1 MECQWREQHGRGLSI
16 IILLLQ
22 QRMNERKKAIQT
34 SDEVGHRISADYR
47 RHFEEMRDSSVATSP
62 AQRCP
67 FLSSISFGQRK
78 RNGQKPGKGCGTPF
92 NILA

>member
-1 MECQWREQHGRGLSI
+1 
-16 IILLLQ
+16 
-22 QRMNERKKAIQT
+22 MNERKNPKTFGEAEYQ
-34 SDEVGHRISADYR
+34 ISADYR
-47 RHFEEMRDSSVATSP
+47 SHFKEMRDSSVATSP